1 MAMSEGDQD
10 RAFLDRWRGGDENA
24 AREIFER
31 YVDQLVT
38 LARRRISERLA
49 SRIDPEDIVQSVFR
63 TFFHRAREG
72 QFQLADPDDLC
83 KLLAKIT
90 IHKTLRVIAY
100 HQRAKRNRGLETGQ
114 GEVSDELLMAVCA
127 GEPSPED
134 AAAFVDQLTH
144 LLDSLAP
151 EDQQVLT
158 LRMEGYGTAE
168 IAEKLGIST
177 RTVRR
182 LMERI
187 RGLAERDG
195 LGPA

>member
-1 MAMSEGDQD
+1 LRSVDLLVK
-10 RAFLDRWRGGDENA
+10 RARG
-24 AREIFER
+24 RIC
-31 YVDQLVT
+31 
-38 LARRRISERLA
+38 ARRA

-63 TFFHRAREG
+63 TFFQRAREG
-72 QFQLADPDDLC
+72 HFQLEDPDDLC

-127 GEPSPED
+127 GEPSPDD
-134 AAAFVDQLTH
+134 AAAFVDQLSH
-144 LLDSLAP
+144 LLDSLSS

-168 IAEKLGIST
+168 IADKLGIST

-195 LGPA
+195 LGPS